1 MMKRLLKEAVRMD
14 VHFIINEQAGDG
26 KGAKLWANLRLNT
39 SYPFH
44 LTERRNHAEELAWR
58 LAKQTTVS
66 LLIIV
71 IGGDGTIHEV
81 LNGVAGYPHVT
92 VGVMKA
98 GSGNDFARTFP
109 AFNSLQEV
117 ESYIAIEP
125 ANRKTV
131 DFGSV
136 KLSASHQR
144 YFASNCGFGLDADI
158 SLAVGQS
165 TIKKTLN
172 KWKLGSIVYALTVAR
187 SLLAFKPFNATIQ
200 MDSDTRI
207 FENVWM
213 ITVSNQ
219 KYYGGGMK
227 ISPHSIYDDGEFELT
242 IIHSISVLKFLA
254 VFLTVFNG
262 SHTKLKGVSTYK
274 SDQFIIETDRVVG
287 CHTDGEYIGTTTDQ
301 PVICDVDE
309 RKWVVADK
317 REK

>member
-1 MMKRLLKEAVRMD
+1 MD

-26 KGAKLWANLRLNT
+26 KGAKLWASLRKNI
-39 SYPFH
+39 SYLSH
-44 LTERRNHAEELAWR
+44 LTERRNHAEELAQQ

-66 LLIIV
+66 LLLIV

-92 VGVMKA
+92 VGIMKA

-117 ESYIAIEP
+117 ESYLARKR
-125 ANRKTV
+125 ANRKAV
-131 DFGSV
+131 DLGSV
-136 KLSASHQR
+136 RLSDSHQR
-144 YFASNCGFGLDADI
+144 YFASSCGFGLDADI

-172 KWKLGSIVYALTVAR
+172 KWRLGSIVYALTVAR
-187 SLLAFKPFNATIQ
+187 SLLAFKPFNVKIQ

-227 ISPHSIYDDGEFELT
+227 ISPHSICNDGEFELT
-242 IIHSISVLKFLA
+242 VIHSISVLKFLA

-274 SDQFIIETDRVVG
+274 NNKFIIRTDRVIG

-301 PVICDVDE
+301 PVICEVDQH
-309 RKWVVADK
+309 KWYVVDK
-317 REK
+317 SIV

>member
-1 MMKRLLKEAVRMD
+1 MD

-26 KGAKLWANLRLNT
+26 KGAKLWANLRKNS

-44 LTERRNHAEELAWR
+44 LTERRNHAKELSQQ
-58 LAKQTTVS
+58 LAEQTDVS
-66 LLIIV
+66 LLLVV

-92 VGVMKA
+92 VGIMKA

-117 ESYIAIEP
+117 ESYSVREP
-125 ANRKTV
+125 VKRRIV

-136 KLSASHQR
+136 RLSNTDQR
-144 YFASNCGFGLDADI
+144 CFASNCGFGLDADI
-158 SLAVGQS
+158 SLAVSQS

-187 SLLAFKPFNATIQ
+187 SLLAFKPFNATVQI
-200 MDSDTRI
+200 DSDTRI

-242 IIHSISVLKFLA
+242 VIHSISVLKFLA

-274 SDQFIIETDRVVG
+274 NDKFIMETDRVVG
-287 CHTDGEYIGTTTDQ
+287 CHTDGEFIGTTTDQ
-301 PVICDVDE
+301 PVICEVDQ
-309 RKWVVADK
+309 RKWFIADK
-317 REK
+317 SIV